1 MTARLPSLP
10 AAGLALCC
18 AAALG
23 AAGCGGSADGSRE
36 AAKTVVADREAA
48 GSVAVVSSHA
58 RAVEPDVGAPSV
70 TELGDGAARGEGSA
84 ASRAAGGTVPVGLQ
98 QDPEAALA
106 VAPAGTAAAG
116 PSPGAPSDVEI
127 KQELRQMEKVAP
139 RTAYVTPQGEAVAPI
154 GAPLVVRQLIAAGN
168 AIAHLPYVWG
178 GGHARL
184 YDTGYD
190 CSGSLSFAFIN
201 AGLLNHTMAAGWS
214 KLGVPGN
221 GKWLTWYTSTGHVW
235 MIVAGLRFDTSA
247 LHIAGSRWTTESR
260 SMAGFTSHHLPGL

>member
-1 MTARLPSLP
+1 MSARSLP
-10 AAGLALCC
+10 RPGAAAALLC

-23 AAGCGGSADGSRE
+23 AGCGSAGSGTP
-36 AAKTVVADREAA
+36 AAQTVVPDRDAA
-48 GSVAVVSSHA
+48 GPIAVASSRA

-70 TELGDGAARGEGSA
+70 TRLGGDVRGESG
-84 ASRAAGGTVPVGLQ
+84 GGTVPTGLQ
-98 QDPEAALA
+98 RDPEEALA

-116 PSPGAPSDVEI
+116 PSPGAPTDEEI
-127 KQELRQMEKVAP
+127 KQELRQLDKVAP
-139 RTAYVTPQGEAVAPI
+139 RTAYVTPEGEAVAPI

-184 YDTGYD
+184 YDSGYD

-221 GKWLTWYTSTGHVW
+221 GKWLTWYTSSGHVW

-247 LHIAGSRWTTESR
+247 LHIAGSRWTTQGR